1 MGRRMMTMVV
11 RWRSVRRR
19 TVRRRTVRRRT
30 TRRRTARR
38 RTFRRSTVRRST
50 VRRRSMRRRTVRRR
64 AHPSVTSRR
73 WRAIFLVVLIFTA
86 RSIVFTRRFFR
97 RLLSRARERLDALRQ
112 TGHLS
117 RQRLQLFQKIREALP
132 RDALQRSNSNKYI
145 LDVDRAHRRALG
157 TLARC
162 RVAVRLDG
170 ALDVALRGRFCFG
183 CVVRVARAVVSPGDG
198 REEIEWIL
206 LVGVIRLARHRGPNG
221 ADGCA
226 GAFGERIY
234 SCKKWSKWRVT
245 RQF

>member
-1 MGRRMMTMVV
+1 MGQRMMTMVV

-30 TRRRTARR
+30 VRRRTARR
-38 RTFRRSTVRRST
+38 RTFRMWTA
-50 VRRRSMRRRTVRRR
+50 RRRTVRRR
-64 AHPSVTSRR
+64 TTRRRAQTSVTSRR
-73 WRAIFLVVLIFTA
+73 RRTIFLVVLIFTA

-117 RQRLQLFQKIREALP
+117 RQRLQLFQKIRESLP
-132 RDALQRSNSNKYI
+132 RHALQRSNSNKYI
-145 LDVDRAHRRALG
+145 LDVDRARRRALG

-206 LVGVIRLARHRGPNG
+206 LVGAIRLARHRGRDG

-234 SCKKWSKWRVT
+234 SCKTWSKRRVT
-245 RQF
+245 SQF